1 MLMNQEEEKDIMGLD
16 LVILTFLC
24 VLQVMVGRESNGPK
38 KDHAPVEKIKGNL
51 KSPGECPKDVL
62 TWTPCGIGEEFEIPV
77 YVIFLRTI
85 ACHVVLSVLNKARRY
100 SRGMEPLRP
109 GPEQE

>member
-38 KDHAPVEKIKGNL
+38 KDHAPVEK
-51 KSPGECPKDVL
+51 
-62 TWTPCGIGEEFEIPV
+62 
-77 YVIFLRTI
+77 
-85 ACHVVLSVLNKARRY
+85 
-100 SRGMEPLRP
+100 
-109 GPEQE
+109 